1 MWELFF
7 LTYLNNTCGV
17 LVKKKKI
24 LQRLF
29 SHIWLVN
36 SGDVLGRNE
45 MLPTCGMT
53 VLWESLNTKS
63 EQCTSRLLK
72 FAAHRNPGRCEERS
86 RTRCGG
92 AVPSAA
98 HPYTHFRIR
107 ELISPGAGSLGRRWH
122 SAEPRSG
129 NYLQLRRDVSP
140 KVMFP
145 LWGWLP
151 PMTTR
156 CRGKNP

>member
-1 MWELFF
+1 
-7 LTYLNNTCGV
+7 
-17 LVKKKKI
+17 
-24 LQRLF
+24 
-29 SHIWLVN
+29 
-36 SGDVLGRNE
+36 

-53 VLWESLNTKS
+53 VLWESLNAKS

-98 HPYTHFRIR
+98 PPYAHFRIR

-122 SAEPRSG
+122 SAEPLSG

-156 CRGKNP
+156 CRGKNTQPLILIWDNSTGPFQLQNSQQDQWRPFQRPHGSSVSLLV